1 MTVKITIDCMGGDF
15 GPSVTVPAAV
25 DFIRQQ
31 DGVEL
36 ILVGLEVPIRA
47 QLAKCK
53 ALDLPGLSV
62 VAASEVVAS
71 DDPVEVAL
79 RRKKDSSMRVALNL
93 IKEGRAQACVSAGN
107 TGALMAVSRY
117 VLKTL
122 AGIERPAL
130 ATVMPN
136 INGFTTVLDLG
147 ANVDCEPQH
156 LLQFAEMGH
165 ALVAAVEGKER
176 PTIGLLNIGEEVI
189 KGNDVI
195 KRAGELLRASTL
207 NFYGNVE
214 GNDIYKGTTDVVVCD
229 GFVGNVALKTSEGL
243 AQMLSRIIKEEFG
256 RSIFTKLLAVIAWPV
271 LSQVRKRVDPRRYS
285 GAALLG
291 LRGIVIKSHGA
302 ADAYA
307 FGWAIKRGYD
317 AVRNGVQQ
325 RLERALEE
333 NIDPLGVR
341 AGGAVAAGASASAT
355 AASATPVTS
364 AESGS
369 GTDVDLPP
377 NAAAAA
383 QSVSAP
389 AQPAVANATLS
400 AKA

>member
-1 MTVKITIDCMGGDF
+1 MGGDF

-25 DFIRQQ
+25 EFARGHD
-31 DGVEL
+31 DVEL
-36 ILVGLEVPIRA
+36 ILVGQEAAVQA
-47 QLAKCK
+47 QLVKCK
-53 ALDLPGLSV
+53 AVGAPRLRV
-62 VAASEVVAS
+62 VNATEVVSS

-93 IKEGRAQACVSAGN
+93 VKEGQAQACVSAGN

-122 AGIERPAL
+122 TGIERPAL
-130 ATVMPN
+130 ATLMPN
-136 INGFTTVLDLG
+136 EKGFTTVLDLG

-165 ALVAAVEGKER
+165 ALVSATENKDR
-176 PTIGLLNIGEEVI
+176 PTVGLLNIGEEVI
-189 KGNDVI
+189 KGNEVI

-214 GNDIYKGTTDVVVCD
+214 GNDIFKGTTDIVVCD

-243 AQMLSRIIKEEFG
+243 AQMLSRIIKEEFS
-256 RSIFTKLLAVIAWPV
+256 RSVFTKFLAVLAWPV
-271 LSQVRKRVDPRRYS
+271 LSQVRKRVDHRRYS

-291 LRGIVIKSHGA
+291 LRGIVIKSHGS

-307 FGWAIKRGYD
+307 FGWALKRGYD
-317 AVRNGVQQ
+317 AVKNGVQA
-325 RLERALEE
+325 RLEKALAE
-333 NIDPLGVR
+333 NIDPLGLQSRVTPI
-341 AGGAVAAGASASAT
+341 AAATAVAEAPRA
-355 AASATPVTS
+355 VT
-364 AESGS
+364 
-369 GTDVDLPP
+369 DPI
-377 NAAAAA
+377 
-383 QSVSAP
+383 
-389 AQPAVANATLS
+389 AVPGETLS